1 MMHLRAMPFLLLAA
15 WAASVAAAQEAPM
28 TPQAYDALFAAVNNA
43 GRWGNADALGTL
55 NHVTAEG
62 RLAAARE
69 IRTGISVSLSR
80 TLEPGRVP
88 GALEPVVVTPFAAD
102 DGGIHW
108 ELERLAFVYHGY
120 AFSHVD
126 ALSHA
131 AYGGHA
137 YNAVSNPMRDRVRLS
152 VERMQNG
159 LISRGVLVDLPSLRG
174 VEYLEPGTAYTPADM
189 DAWEKKTGVTIGRGD
204 VVLVRTGRWVRQKA
218 LGPVDPTKT
227 QAGPHP
233 TMARW
238 LHERGVALVGDD
250 GANDLAPSV
259 VPGVSHAF
267 HQLALVAMGM
277 PLLDN
282 LDLDALAG
290 QCADARR
297 WTFFFVGAPL
307 PIKEGTGSPLNA
319 LAVF

>member
-1 MMHLRAMPFLLLAA
+1 MTLRRAIPVLLLAA
-15 WAASVAAAQEAPM
+15 SVNSVLMAQEPAM
-28 TPQAYDALFAAVNNA
+28 TPQAYETLFAAVNNK
-43 GRWGNADALGTL
+43 GRWGEGDVLGTL
-55 NHVTAEG
+55 NNITAET

-69 IRTGISVSLSR
+69 IRTAVSVSLSR
-80 TLEPGRVP
+80 TLEPGPVP
-88 GALEPVVVTPFAAD
+88 GALEPLVIGPFAAD

-108 ELERLAFVYHGY
+108 QLERLGLLYHGY

-131 AYGGHA
+131 AFRGQA
-137 YNAVSNPMRDRVRLS
+137 YNRASDPPRDLARLS
-152 VERMQNG
+152 IENLRNG
-159 LISRGVLVDLPSLRG
+159 LISRGVLVDLPTLRG
-174 VEYLEPGTAYTPADM
+174 VEYLEPGTPYTSADM
-189 DAWEKKTGVTIGRGD
+189 DAWEKKTGVRIGPGD
-204 VVLVRTGRWVRQKA
+204 VVVVRTGRWLRQKA
-218 LGPVDPTKT
+218 LGPVDATKT

-233 TMARW
+233 TLATW
-238 LHERGVALVGDD
+238 LRERGVAVVGGD

-259 VPGVSHAF
+259 VPGVSHPF

-282 LDLDALAG
+282 LDLDALVRECVKAK
-290 QCADARR
+290 R

>member
-1 MMHLRAMPFLLLAA
+1 
-15 WAASVAAAQEAPM
+15 M
-28 TPQAYDALFAAVNNA
+28 TPQAYDTLFAAVNNK
-43 GRWGNADALGTL
+43 GRWGEDDALGTL
-55 NHVTAEG
+55 NHITAEG
-62 RLAAARE
+62 RVAAARE
-69 IRTGISVSLSR
+69 IRTGTSVSLSR
-80 TLEPGRVP
+80 TLEAGNVP
-88 GALEPVVVTPFAAD
+88 GALEPVAIAPFALD
-102 DGGIHW
+102 EGGIHW
-108 ELERLAFVYHGY
+108 QVERLTLVFHGY
-120 AFSHVD
+120 AFSHLD

-131 AYGGHA
+131 AFRGQA
-137 YNAVSNPMRDRVRLS
+137 YNRASDPPRDLVRLS
-152 VERMQNG
+152 VEHLRNG

-189 DAWEKKTGVTIGRGD
+189 DAFEKKTGVRIGAGD
-204 VVLVRTGRWVRQKA
+204 VVVVRTGRWLRQKA
-218 LGPVDPTKT
+218 LGPVDATKT

-233 TMARW
+233 TMAKW
-238 LHERGVALVGDD
+238 LHDRGVALVGDD

-259 VPGVSHAF
+259 VAGVSHPF

-282 LDLDALAG
+282 LDLDALAR
-290 QCADARR
+290 QCAQAQR